1 VSGVGGQQDFVVM
14 SHELEGARSIIA
26 VRATSR
32 RGGRLN
38 SNIVWSYG
46 NTTVPR
52 QLRDI
57 VVTEYGIADLRGK
70 SDRDT
75 IVEMLKV
82 SDSSAQPDLL
92 RQAVTARKL
101 ERTFA
106 LPSEQRNNWTERI
119 REALGTMRADG
130 LLPLFP
136 LGTEMTEAEQS
147 LIAPLAMLKSGT
159 RLDRLTAMLSG
170 LNPRTPHPYHAAAL
184 DRMGLRK
191 PKGVKERLIRTI
203 VLGALRRAGAMS

>member
-1 VSGVGGQQDFVVM
+1 
-14 SHELEGARSIIA
+14 
-26 VRATSR
+26 
-32 RGGRLN
+32 
-38 SNIVWSYG
+38 
-46 NTTVPR
+46 
-52 QLRDI
+52 
-57 VVTEYGIADLRGK
+57 
-70 SDRDT
+70 
-75 IVEMLKV
+75 MLKV

-159 RLDRLTAMLSG
+159 RLDRLTAVLSG